1 MGIIIVPQAER
12 PLRAVQRCRA
22 DEIRPERAAFLIG
35 GNDFVDVDCDKL
47 PVPVTEAEPYWC
59 YFPFVSVH
67 EIICTGVSMHRI
79 VSISASSTN

>member
-35 GNDFVDVDCDKL
+35 GDDFVDVDC
-47 PVPVTEAEPYWC
+47 
-59 YFPFVSVH
+59 
-67 EIICTGVSMHRI
+67 RI
-79 VSISASSTN
+79 QS